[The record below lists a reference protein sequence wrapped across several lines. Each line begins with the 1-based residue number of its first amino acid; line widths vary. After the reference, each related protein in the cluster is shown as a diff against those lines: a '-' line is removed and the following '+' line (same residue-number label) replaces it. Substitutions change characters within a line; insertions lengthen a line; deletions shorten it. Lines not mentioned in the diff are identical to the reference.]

1 MTTGRSLTVAR
12 SVKSALKLGSR
23 AGPVSISRV
32 FFRDYSFPPRLNRL
46 VSVRDLPGWIAL
58 KLPQKPRNLTTKPR
72 NAKIRVRLD

>member
-46 VSVRDLPGWIAL
+46 VSVRDLPGWIA
-58 KLPQKPRNLTTKPR
+58 
-72 NAKIRVRLD
+72 